1 MTAPSSLAAQAV
13 ELAGKLLEST
23 RQRLQPHDAAALA
36 QVARMMEDPKGK
48 AATLALCDRVFRP
61 TSARAGAQQL
71 RSVVRDLGVPRYLSP
86 LDRALYAVGAEAS
99 RYLPWLVMPQV
110 VSLLRSETGAVILP
124 AEPAALRRHLKRR
137 ESEGVRLNLNRLGE
151 AILGDEEALARFE
164 ANLQLLED
172 PKVNYISVKVSSIC
186 SQVSSLGF
194 EKSLT
199 EIQVRLRALY
209 RACLRRTPAAFVNLD
224 MEEYRDLELTTEA
237 FIRTLSEPE
246 FQQLEAGIVLQAYL
260 PDAILVQQRLTTW
273 ALARVQAGGSPI
285 KVRLVKGANLAME
298 RVEAELHGWEQAP
311 YLTKAEVDA
320 NFRRMLLWAAQP
332 QHIKAV
338 KLGVGSHNL
347 FDLALALVLRTER
360 KLGANLSIEMLE
372 GMAPHQAAAVRAEAG
387 DLLLYA
393 PVVPREDFGSAV
405 AYLIRRLDENTTE
418 GNFLRDLFALELGSP
433 AWERQKLAFLKGMD
447 AAATVALGPRRQQS
461 RTEVRPATALV
472 TFQNAADTDWTLPNN
487 RQWIAYHL
495 ELLRVRELRIPL
507 VVAGQESTKPLTG
520 EGHDPSRPGRVAYTY
535 AVADAQDVAA
545 ALACAH
551 QAVGKLSSQTLKS
564 TLLKAAQVLERRRGE
579 IIAAMVLDGG
589 KTVAEADG
597 ELSEAVDFADYYAR
611 AFDDKAK
618 WSGALP
624 KPLGVVTVTP
634 PWNFPFAIPLGG
646 VAAALRAG
654 NAVILKP
661 APEAVYCG
669 RLVCEV
675 MWEAGIPQELL
686 QFVPAPDNEVG
697 RQLIEDKRVA
707 AVILTGASST
717 ADLFLSWRPELR
729 LLAETS
735 GKNVL
740 IVTPAADRDAAIKD
754 AVKSAFGHAGQKC
767 SACSLLILVG
777 DLADDQNFLRQL
789 RDAAQSLRLGS
800 AWEPA
805 TSVPPLIRTPDA
817 TLHRGLTQL
826 DAGET
831 WLLKPSPDAT
841 NPNLW
846 SPGIRLD
853 VTPESW
859 FFSAECFGPVL
870 GVVKARNLEHALK
883 IANQSHLGL
892 TGGLHSLDPEEI
904 SLWVQSVQ
912 VGNAYVNRP
921 ITGAIVQRQ
930 PFGGWKKSAYGPGA
944 KAGGTHYVPALCRW
958 EDDASADITTPYPL
972 EARAAHAQVHGED
985 AEKAHFAL
993 SLPRFIQPT
1002 DVAGLVAES
1011 NVTRRLP
1018 AGDPENPRRIVLRL
1032 AAGAD
1037 DVECRR
1043 ALKVVLAMKHVW
1055 VVSVDRGHDPYLVE
1069 MAAKIAAF
1077 CEVQDDLEFA
1087 EFLSEGS
1094 RVRVVGAVGA
1104 SLREAAR
1111 IRGATLFEGPVTRC
1125 PALEFAPYYLEQ
1137 SLCVTR
1143 HRHGNLLPDPYYP
1156 PVREI
1161 WEHAGLLRPRT

>member
-1 MTAPSSLAAQAV
+1 MTAHSSLATQAV
-13 ELAGKLLEST
+13 ELAGKLLESAH
-23 RQRLQPHDAAALA
+23 RRLQPKDAKALA

-71 RSVVRDLGVPRYLSP
+71 RSVVRDLGVPRYLST
-86 LDRALYAVGAEAS
+86 LDRILFAVGAEAS

-110 VSLLRSETGAVILP
+110 VRRLRGETGAVILP
-124 AEPAALRRHLKRR
+124 AEPSALGRHLQRR
-137 ESEGVRLNLNRLGE
+137 QAEGVRLNLNRLGE
-151 AILGDEEALARFE
+151 AILGEEEAQARFQ
-164 ANLQLLED
+164 ANLQLLAD

-199 EIQVRLRALY
+199 DIQQRLRELY
-209 RACLRRTPAAFVNLD
+209 RACLRRSPAAFINLD

-246 FQQLEAGIVLQAYL
+246 FHKLEAGIVLQAYL
-260 PDAILVQQRLTTW
+260 PDAFLVQQRLTAW
-273 ALARVQAGGSPI
+273 ALSRVQKGGAPI

-311 YLTKAEVDA
+311 YLNKADVDA

-332 QHIKAV
+332 QHITAV

-360 KLGANLSIEMLE
+360 KLGTNLSIEMLE

-393 PVVPREDFGSAV
+393 PVVPRDDFGSAV

-433 AWERQKLAFLKGMD
+433 AWERQKQAFLKGMD
-447 AAATVALGPRRQQS
+447 AAATVAVGPRRQQT
-461 RTEVRPATALV
+461 RTELSPATPAA
-472 TFQNAADTDWTLPNN
+472 TFHNAADTDWTAPHN

-495 ELLRVRELRIPL
+495 ELLRVRELKIPL
-507 VVAGQESTKPLTG
+507 SVGGQESTKPLTG
-520 EGHDPSRPGRVAYTY
+520 EGRDPSRPGLVAYTY
-535 AVADAQDVAA
+535 AVADAKDVAA

-551 QAVGKLSSQTLKS
+551 QAVGQLSSDTLRA

-597 ELSEAVDFADYYAR
+597 ELSEAVDFAEYYAR

-675 MWEAGIPQELL
+675 MWEAGIPKELL

-707 AVILTGASST
+707 TVILTGASST

-735 GKNVL
+735 GKNAL

-754 AVKSAFGHAGQKC
+754 VVKSAFGHAGQKC

-777 DLADDQNFLRQL
+777 ELGDDKNFLRQL
-789 RDAAQSLRLGS
+789 RDAAASLRLGS
-800 AWEPA
+800 AWDLA
-805 TSVPPLIRTPDA
+805 TSIPPLIRTPEA
-817 TLHRGLTQL
+817 ILQRGLTQL

-831 WLLKPSPDAT
+831 WLLKPAQDGT

-846 SPGIRLD
+846 SPGIRLG
-853 VTPESW
+853 VTTESW

-870 GVVKARNLEHALK
+870 GVVKARNLEHALT

-892 TGGLHSLDPEEI
+892 TGGLHSLDAEEI
-904 SLWVQSVQ
+904 AYWIQRVQ

-930 PFGGWKKSAYGPGA
+930 PFGGWKRSAYGPGA

-958 EDDASADITTPYPL
+958 EDDPSADIISLHAP
-972 EARAAHAQVHGED
+972 EARAAHANVHGED
-985 AEKAHFAL
+985 PEKAHFAL
-993 SLPRFIQPT
+993 SLPHFIKPI
-1002 DVAGLVAES
+1002 DVSALAAES
-1011 NVTRRLP
+1011 NVTRRVP
-1018 AGDPENPRRIVLRL
+1018 AGDADNPRRIVLRL

-1037 DVECRR
+1037 NAECRR

-1055 VVSVDRGHDPYLVE
+1055 VVSIDRAHDPYLIE
-1069 MAAKIAAF
+1069 AAAKVAAF

-1094 RVRVVGAVGA
+1094 RVRVVGSVGA

-1137 SLCVTR
+1137 ALSVTR
-1143 HRHGNLLPDPYYP
+1143 HRHGNLLPDPHYP
-1156 PVREI
+1156 PVRAI
-1161 WEHAGLLRPRT
+1161 WEDAGLIRPST